1 MNIPLPLR
9 VLLLTVAFFTLPT
22 TSYAQTGSWNVT
34 LSPSSGG
41 AKTTIS
47 LFATGDFVT
56 GRPMT
61 ANGTVG
67 GIGIGFSGLFG
78 SPGGAWTMAT
88 TNFTVASMGYVTN
101 TTTSDSR
108 ELTGFA
114 FDNSAS
120 ILALSLLYD
129 STWEMVTG
137 QTNAFVFDTSPTIVE
152 LDLVFSNF
160 TPGTYNGTA
169 GDAQL
174 NMEVVPEPSTYAL
187 LTLSAAGLGGYA
199 LRRRR
204 R

>member
-1 MNIPLPLR
+1 
-9 VLLLTVAFFTLPT
+9 
-22 TSYAQTGSWNVT
+22 
-34 LSPSSGG
+34 
-41 AKTTIS
+41 
-47 LFATGDFVT
+47 
-56 GRPMT
+56 
-61 ANGTVG
+61 
-67 GIGIGFSGLFG
+67 
-78 SPGGAWTMAT
+78 
-88 TNFTVASMGYVTN
+88 
-101 TTTSDSR
+101 
-108 ELTGFA
+108 
-114 FDNSAS
+114 
-120 ILALSLLYD
+120 
-129 STWEMVTG
+129 MVTG

>member
-1 MNIPLPLR
+1 
-9 VLLLTVAFFTLPT
+9 
-22 TSYAQTGSWNVT
+22 
-34 LSPSSGG
+34 
-41 AKTTIS
+41 
-47 LFATGDFVT
+47 
-56 GRPMT
+56 
-61 ANGTVG
+61 
-67 GIGIGFSGLFG
+67 
-78 SPGGAWTMAT
+78 
-88 TNFTVASMGYVTN
+88 MGYVTN

>member
-1 MNIPLPLR
+1 
-9 VLLLTVAFFTLPT
+9 
-22 TSYAQTGSWNVT
+22 
-34 LSPSSGG
+34 
-41 AKTTIS
+41 
-47 LFATGDFVT
+47 
-56 GRPMT
+56 MT